1 MHPKQFALI
10 AGIVMVIAGVLA
22 LVPSFNVL
30 PTLGMPALN
39 IDTSYGLFLGYV
51 PMNVLNKL
59 ALIAFGAVG
68 IAISQAPA
76 TALPGSIRWS
86 RIIFVVMGALA
97 ILGLFP
103 QTQTLFGYMPL
114 YSWDVVT
121 HAVMAVLGAYFG
133 FALTAR
139 VPDQKMAPSHS
150 HVAGVR

>member
-10 AGIVMVIAGVLA
+10 AGIVMVIAGDLA

>member
-1 MHPKQFALI
+1 MRPKQFALI
-10 AGIVMVIAGVLA
+10 FGLIMVVAGILA
-22 LVPSFNVL
+22 FIPSLNVA
-30 PTLGMPALN
+30 PTAGMPALDLN
-39 IDTSYGLFLGYV
+39 NSYGLFLGYV
-51 PMNVLNKL
+51 PMNVLNKI

-68 IAISQAPA
+68 VAISQAPA

-86 RIIFVVMGALA
+86 RIIFVVMGVLA
-97 ILGLFP
+97 IIGLFP

-114 YSWDVVT
+114 YGWDVAV
-121 HAVMAVLGAYFG
+121 HALMSVLGAYFG